1 MRTTNKDGSLR
12 FFGIP
17 KMIPLVMRFRKQ
29 VAVIS
34 LTALA
39 SGILDLLGPLFNR
52 YALNHFV
59 TEGTLDTLP
68 LFIVLYVLMLAL
80 IGITAYINIKV
91 QIAVDNDLCKN
102 LYFAD
107 GVTPVLPMPSNYY
120 TLSSTTMDYK
130 GGFTG
135 AVDVQ
140 LTDAF
145 FNDPKAL
152 SNNYVI
158 PVVMTSQTGA
168 DQILS
173 GRTIIEGEQAQRTN
187 AGRWDVA
194 PKDYM
199 LYCVKFI
206 SKYDANYLRRGVD
219 QINFGGNTRNV
230 VRHKGV
236 ENDEVKDDITTLGLN
251 DVSYPVEV
259 QVADGVYRNCTLRL
273 SFDGS
278 GKCTVSSMTDGV
290 TASGSGSYNEKS
302 EKKAW
307 NNKDRDGLYLD
318 YKINFADA
326 TVSTRDTLV
335 WQSRGVVKEEFAPV
349 YLEK

>member
-1 MRTTNKDGSLR
+1 MKLNINKVLLYNCL
-12 FFGIP
+12 
-17 KMIPLVMRFRKQ
+17 PLL
-29 VAVIS
+29 AGG
-34 LTALA
+34 LA
-39 SGILDLLGPLFNR
+39 SCENSDNDFPD
-52 YALNHFV
+52 Y
-59 TEGTLDTLP
+59 EGGVSVYFANQYPVRT
-68 LFIVLYVLMLAL
+68 IVLGEDEYDTSRDNAHQCQLQATM
-80 IGITAYINIKV
+80 GGSYTGKNIKV

-259 QVADGVYRNCTLRL
+259 QVTDGQYRNCTLRL